1 MRTYK
6 KIKVEKK
13 FRNFHVNKKILPISF
28 TDIKSS
34 KPVITNNLYPEEE
47 QKNRGHTLL
56 KR

>member
-6 KIKVEKK
+6 KIKIEKK

-47 QKNRGHTLL
+47 K
-56 KR
+56 K